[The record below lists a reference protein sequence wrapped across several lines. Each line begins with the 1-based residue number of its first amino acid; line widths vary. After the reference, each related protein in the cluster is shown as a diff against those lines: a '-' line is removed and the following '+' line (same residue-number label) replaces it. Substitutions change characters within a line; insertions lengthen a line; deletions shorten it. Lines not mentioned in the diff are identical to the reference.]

1 MCLVV
6 VFEIDKLFQLKHF
19 MSSVMDHLS
28 STMVV
33 EEGGLGG
40 AVASGEQ
47 YIMLLHDLMESLLA
61 V

>member
-1 MCLVV
+1 
-6 VFEIDKLFQLKHF
+6 
-19 MSSVMDHLS
+19 MSSVMENLS

-47 YIMLLHDLMESLLA
+47 YIMLLHVLMEYLLA